1 MQQRGSSSAIS
12 ADPMR
17 RKVGVNFALELRVL
31 DRLDEECGGKG
42 KRSAYV
48 EKILK
53 KEFRMD

>member
-1 MQQRGSSSAIS
+1 MSRKTVVM
-12 ADPMR
+12 DPSR